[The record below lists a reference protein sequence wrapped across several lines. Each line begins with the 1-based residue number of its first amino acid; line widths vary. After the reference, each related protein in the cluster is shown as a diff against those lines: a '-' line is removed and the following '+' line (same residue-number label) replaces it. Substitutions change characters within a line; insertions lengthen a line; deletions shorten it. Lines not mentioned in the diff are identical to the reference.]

1 MIERNRVTV
10 VATAV
15 LTIGLALSV
24 VTLHQIDRIRE
35 GATLQEVVYIPS
47 AQTVRHLS
55 LGYNGLLA
63 DIYWTRAVQ
72 YFGSHHHAKS
82 MDYQILKPLLE
93 TTTTL
98 DPHLI
103 PAYEFGSIFLAQNPP
118 EGAGDPNAAAELVKK
133 GIREN
138 PEAWR
143 LWYHL
148 GFIQWQ
154 ELRNPALASESFLQ
168 GSKVPGAMPWMKV
181 MAAALAQNAG
191 NSETARYLWTNIYQ
205 STEDKMIRQNAIK
218 RLAALK
224 SDEEVQMLQNLI
236 DQYQQQQG
244 HYPSSFQELISVGW
258 IRRVPLDPLGYPYQI
273 HNGRVV
279 LARPSEL
286 PFITKGLPEGSQ
298 ASDMPRT
305 PSN

>member
-1 MIERNRVTV
+1 MQRNRVTF
-10 VATAV
+10 VASAV
-15 LTIGLALSV
+15 LVVGTALSI
-24 VTLHQIDRIRE
+24 VTLHKIDEVRE
-35 GATLQEVVYIPS
+35 GSALREVLWIPS
-47 AQTVRHLS
+47 AQTVKRMS
-55 LGYNGLLA
+55 LGYDGLLA

-72 YFGSHHHAKS
+72 YFGGHHHAHS
-82 MDYQILKPLLE
+82 TDYQLLKPLLE

-118 EGAGDPNAAAELVKK
+118 EGAGDPTAAADLVKK

-154 ELRNPALASESFLQ
+154 ELRNPSLASQSFLE
-168 GSKVPGAMPWMKV
+168 GSKVPGALPWMRV

-191 NSETARYLWTNIYQ
+191 NAETARYLWMNIYQ
-205 STEDKMIRQNAIK
+205 STEDKMIRENALK

-224 SDEEVQMLQNLI
+224 SDEVVQKLQNLI

-273 HNGRVV
+273 QNGRVV
-279 LARPSEL
+279 VARPAEL

-298 ASDMPRT
+298 ASNMPRN